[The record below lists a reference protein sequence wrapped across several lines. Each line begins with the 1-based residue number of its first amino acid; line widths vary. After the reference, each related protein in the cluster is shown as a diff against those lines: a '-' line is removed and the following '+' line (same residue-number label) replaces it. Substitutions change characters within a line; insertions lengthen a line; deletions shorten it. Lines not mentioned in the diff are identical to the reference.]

1 MNKIM
6 LTGRLVKD
14 AEMSFLPGTG
24 IPKITFTLAVDRAY
38 QKDKANK
45 KTDFIACEQIGK
57 HTEKL
62 AQYLT
67 KGKMIGVE
75 GELNIDQYEKDGQ
88 KRSFT
93 KVKVD
98 KLEFLGGG
106 SKETYP
112 DLTGGIN
119 KYSSPDPTGK
129 FKEVLMDEDLPF

>member
-1 MNKIM
+1 MNKIL

-24 IPKITFTLAVDRAY
+24 MPKITFTMAIDRAY
-38 QKDKANK
+38 QKDKNNK
-45 KTDFIACEQIGK
+45 KVDFIPCEQIGK
-57 HTEKL
+57 HVEKL

-88 KRSFT
+88 KKSFT

-119 KYSSPDPTGK
+119 KYSSPDPTGS
-129 FKEVLMDEDLPF
+129 FKEVLMEDDLPF

>member
-1 MNKIM
+1 MNKIL

-24 IPKITFTLAVDRAY
+24 MPKITFTIAVDRAY

-45 KTDFIACEQIGK
+45 KVDFIPCEQIGK
-57 HTEKL
+57 HVEKL

-75 GELNIDQYEKDGQ
+75 GELNIDQYEKDGAKQ
-88 KRSFT
+88 SFT

-98 KLEFLGGG
+98 RLEFLG
-106 SKETYP
+106 
-112 DLTGGIN
+112 
-119 KYSSPDPTGK
+119 
-129 FKEVLMDEDLPF
+129 

>member
-1 MNKIM
+1 MNKIL

-24 IPKITFTLAVDRAY
+24 MPKITFTLAVDRAY

-45 KTDFIACEQIGK
+45 KVDFIACEQIGK

-75 GELNIDQYEKDGQ
+75 GELNIDQYEKDGA
-88 KRSFT
+88 KKSFT

-106 SKETYP
+106 AKETFP

-119 KYSSPDPTGK
+119 KYSSLDPTGR
-129 FKEVLMDEDLPF
+129 FKEVLDDDSLPF